1 MGRSKFDCTEENG
14 EEKRAFLLYFKF
26 LNSMEA
32 YAGKAGAQ

>member
-14 EEKRAFLLYFKF
+14 EEKRAFLLCFKF